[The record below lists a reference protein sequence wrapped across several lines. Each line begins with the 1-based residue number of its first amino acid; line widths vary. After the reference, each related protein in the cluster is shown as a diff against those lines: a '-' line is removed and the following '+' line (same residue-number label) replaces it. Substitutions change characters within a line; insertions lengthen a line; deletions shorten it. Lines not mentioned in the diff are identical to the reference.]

1 MNTNKEK
8 AKKKIDKRI
17 KQRLTK
23 IKRTNIAVIIAL
35 ILAVVAIGYTCKWFY
50 ELLTDRMINSS
61 LHNMEELS
69 KHDEISI
76 TSGIEHRWNEVKGI
90 ATEIKQSKFDTTEE
104 MLESLNIKAQSIQ
117 CIEAALLTNEGEKYS
132 SKYSIGNDE
141 ELLTQCQNMQKDKFV
156 FRLDTSNIYAGGKQ
170 EKLVIGIKLSPF
182 TVEGKKFEY
191 IVCYYDIDSL
201 SKELKI
207 DSYNGLGYSS
217 VIDLEGYYL
226 VSVNRE
232 TSHLERDN
240 FYSILEKAE
249 LEGGMTVKKIRNKIL
264 NKEVFS
270 VQYTLEDEER
280 IMVCTPMETMN
291 WYFVMSVPLSV
302 FEAQISNLL
311 KMVTAL
317 VILIIIAI
325 AIVVLLVFTNHSQ
338 KNLVNFE
345 VQHRNELE
353 EALALAEQA
362 NKAKTIF
369 LNNMSHDIRTPM
381 NAIIGFTNLATKYID
396 DKEKVQDY
404 LGKIGKS
411 SNHLLS
417 LINDV
422 LDMSRIESGKVHLEE
437 KEENVIEILDGIENI
452 VQADIQTKRLNFNIE
467 KINIQD
473 EDVFCDKLRVNQIL
487 INLIS
492 NAIKFTESGGMI
504 NVTVTEKKATKK
516 GYAIY
521 EFKIK
526 DTGIGI
532 SKEFLEEIFEPFT
545 RERTSTV
552 SGIQGTGLGMSITKN
567 LVDMMDGKITVKSEV
582 GKGTEFVVKLE
593 FKIQKESKKNE
604 EVKEAVDFKGKR
616 ILLAEDNL
624 MNREIA
630 TEYLQDFGFLVENAE
645 NGKEACDI
653 LENAEPEYFD
663 LVLMDIQMPVM
674 NGFEATQKIRSFK
687 DKKIA
692 NIPIIAMTAN
702 AFEEDKKAAENAGMN
717 GHLAKPIDVEK
728 LLDTLKKILK

>member
-1 MNTNKEK
+1 MNTNKER
-8 AKKKIDKRI
+8 ARKKIDKRI

-23 IKRTNIAVIIAL
+23 IKRTNIAIVIAL
-35 ILAVVAIGYTCKWFY
+35 ILAAIAIGYTCRWFY
-50 ELLTDRMINSS
+50 ELITDRMINSS

-90 ATEIKQSKFDTTEE
+90 ATEIKQSKFDTTEK
-104 MLESLNIKAQSIQ
+104 MLENLNIKAQSIQ
-117 CIEAALLTNEGEKYS
+117 CIEAVLLTNEGEKYS
-132 SKYSIGNDE
+132 SKYSIGNDA
-141 ELLTQCQNMQKDKFV
+141 ELLKQCQNMQNDKFV
-156 FRLDTSNIYAGGKQ
+156 FRFDTNNIYAGGRQ
-170 EKLVIGIKLSPF
+170 QKLVVGIKLSPF

-217 VIDLEGYYL
+217 VIDLDGYYL

-240 FYSILEKAE
+240 FFSILGKAE
-249 LEGGMTVKKIRNKIL
+249 LEEGMSVEKIHNKIL
-264 NKEVFS
+264 NKEIFS
-270 VQYTLEDEER
+270 VKYRLEDEDR

-317 VILIIIAI
+317 IILIMIAI
-325 AIVVLLVFTNHSQ
+325 AIVVLLMFTNRSQ
-338 KNLVNFE
+338 KNIMKFE
-345 VQHRNELE
+345 VQHRSELE

-362 NKAKTIF
+362 NRAKTTF

-381 NAIIGFTNLATKYID
+381 NAIIGFSNLATKYID

-404 LGKIGKS
+404 LGKITQS

-422 LDMSRIESGKVHLEE
+422 LDMSRIESGKVHIEE
-437 KEENVIEILDGIENI
+437 KEENIIEILDGIENI
-452 VQADIQTKRLNFNIE
+452 VQADVQNKRLNFNIE
-467 KINIQD
+467 KIDITDENIY
-473 EDVFCDKLRVNQIL
+473 CDKLRVNQIL

-492 NAIKFTESGGMI
+492 NAIKFTDVDGMI
-504 NVTVTEKKATKK
+504 KVTVTEKKSSKK
-516 GYAIY
+516 GHAIY
-521 EFKIK
+521 EFKIR

-532 SKEFLEEIFEPFT
+532 SKEFQKEIFEPFT

-567 LVDMMDGKITVKSEV
+567 LVDMMNGKITVKSEV

-593 FKIQKESKKNE
+593 LKLQNGSKKTE
-604 EVKEAVDFKGKR
+604 KVKEKVEFAGKR
-616 ILLAEDNL
+616 ILLVEDNL

-653 LENAEPEYFD
+653 LENIEPGYFD
-663 LVLMDIQMPVM
+663 LVLMDIQMPIM

-687 DKKIA
+687 NKKIA

-702 AFEEDKKAAENAGMN
+702 AFEEDRKAAENAGMN

-728 LLDTLKKILK
+728 LVDTLKEILK